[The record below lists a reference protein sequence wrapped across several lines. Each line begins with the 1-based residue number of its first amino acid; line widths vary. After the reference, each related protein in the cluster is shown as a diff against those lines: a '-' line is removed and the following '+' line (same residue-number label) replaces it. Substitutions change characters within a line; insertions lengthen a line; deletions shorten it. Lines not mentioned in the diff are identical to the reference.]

1 MHVVAGTKFEPN
13 QFYVVKK
20 AKELALS
27 IDFSYFAWGI
37 HLKARSSRYKF
48 MSGKF
53 KPTEA
58 RYTTSEAN

>member
-1 MHVVAGTKFEPN
+1 M
-13 QFYVVKK
+13 KK

-58 RYTTSEAN
+58 RYNTSEAN